1 MVVLCVPNSIRW
13 LSTNYVKSIAVGT
26 EPFGIAYNPTNNSI
40 YVTNLANNTVSVID
54 AATDEV
60 VSTIPLSSF
69 SGAIKIPDSNSPSL
83 LAYVKDNGALYC
95 I

>member
-1 MVVLCVPNSIRW
+1 MVVLCIPNSIRW

-54 AATDEV
+54 AAIDV

-69 SGAIKIPDSNSPSL
+69 SGAIKIPDSNSRSL